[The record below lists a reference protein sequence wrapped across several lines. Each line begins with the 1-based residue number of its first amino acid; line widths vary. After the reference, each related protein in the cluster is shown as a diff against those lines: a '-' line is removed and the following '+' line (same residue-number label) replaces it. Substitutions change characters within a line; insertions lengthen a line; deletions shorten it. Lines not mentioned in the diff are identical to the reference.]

1 MMIAQSTQAV
11 LIVATSRA
19 AIAAR
24 CCACHREKRVAT
36 SCTIADVLLANGRRL
51 PRVRF
56 SPCDGAG
63 PDDRCTDCNIAPG
76 GLHHLGCR
84 LELCPSCGRQARI
97 CGFRV

>member
-1 MMIAQSTQAV
+1 MTTQPTQTV
-11 LIVATSRA
+11 LIIATSRA
-19 AIAAR
+19 AIAAT
-24 CCACHREKRVAT
+24 CSACHREKLVAT

-63 PDDRCTDCNIAPG
+63 PDDRCTDCHIGPG
-76 GLHHLGCR
+76 GLHHLGCG
-84 LELCPSCGRQARI
+84 LELCPSCGQRASI